1 MNFNLEILGPEVVLV
16 AVGIVLI
23 VVDLCLRGGDDVRLT
38 PVVALVGLA
47 GAVAVTLS
55 LAMRAPQAAFADSVT
70 ADPFCTFFRILFCII
85 AALVI
90 LTGLHYF
97 RRLPTGRGEVCAL
110 LIFATA
116 GMSLLSVSSDLIM
129 VYLSI
134 EFVSITSYILAGYLK
149 ADRRSN
155 EAALKYF
162 LFGAA
167 CSAMML
173 YGMSLLYGATGET
186 AIRAVAARLPDVPTP
201 VSLLGLAMMLVGFG
215 FKISMA
221 PFHAWAP
228 DVYEGAPTPFAAFFS
243 VGPKLA
249 GFAVLVRVLQTGF
262 PFEVQVKWVPLLA
275 ILSAV
280 TMTVG
285 NVGALRQINIKRMLA
300 YSSIAHAGYMLI
312 GVVAFATRGVGLAA
326 LLYYALAYVFMNL
339 GAFGVAIIVELDVG
353 SAEIPR
359 WAGLA
364 QRAPGLALIMVVFLL
379 SLAGIPPTA
388 GFFGKLYLF
397 LAAIGSERLWWLA
410 VVGVVNSVV
419 SVYYY
424 ANVMRTMYFVEAAEG
439 KEVRPA
445 FAAAIG
451 VGTCFVLTV
460 VLAVLAAPF
469 VDLANAFQHILSV
482 P

>member
-1 MNFNLEILGPEVVLV
+1 
-16 AVGIVLI
+16 
-23 VVDLCLRGGDDVRLT
+23 
-38 PVVALVGLA
+38 
-47 GAVAVTLS
+47 
-55 LAMRAPQAAFADSVT
+55 
-70 ADPFCTFFRILFCII
+70 
-85 AALVI
+85 
-90 LTGLHYF
+90 
-97 RRLPTGRGEVCAL
+97 
-110 LIFATA
+110 
-116 GMSLLSVSSDLIM
+116 
-129 VYLSI
+129 
-134 EFVSITSYILAGYLK
+134 
-149 ADRRSN
+149 
-155 EAALKYF
+155 
-162 LFGAA
+162 
-167 CSAMML
+167 
-173 YGMSLLYGATGET
+173 
-186 AIRAVAARLPDVPTP
+186 
-201 VSLLGLAMMLVGFG
+201 
-215 FKISMA
+215 
-221 PFHAWAP
+221 
-228 DVYEGAPTPFAAFFS
+228 
-243 VGPKLA
+243 
-249 GFAVLVRVLQTGF
+249 
-262 PFEVQVKWVPLLA
+262 
-275 ILSAV
+275 
-280 TMTVG
+280 
-285 NVGALRQINIKRMLA
+285 
-300 YSSIAHAGYMLI
+300 
-312 GVVAFATRGVGLAA
+312 
-326 LLYYALAYVFMNL
+326 
-339 GAFGVAIIVELDVG
+339 VG

>member
-134 EFVSITSYILAGYLK
+134 EFVGITSYILAGYLK

-249 GFAVLVRVLQTGF
+249 GFSVLVRVLQTGF
-262 PFEVQVKWVPLLA
+262 PFEVQVKWVPL
-275 ILSAV
+275 
-280 TMTVG
+280 
-285 NVGALRQINIKRMLA
+285 
-300 YSSIAHAGYMLI
+300 
-312 GVVAFATRGVGLAA
+312 
-326 LLYYALAYVFMNL
+326 
-339 GAFGVAIIVELDVG
+339 
-353 SAEIPR
+353 
-359 WAGLA
+359 
-364 QRAPGLALIMVVFLL
+364 
-379 SLAGIPPTA
+379 
-388 GFFGKLYLF
+388 
-397 LAAIGSERLWWLA
+397 
-410 VVGVVNSVV
+410 
-419 SVYYY
+419 
-424 ANVMRTMYFVEAAEG
+424 
-439 KEVRPA
+439 
-445 FAAAIG
+445 
-451 VGTCFVLTV
+451 
-460 VLAVLAAPF
+460 
-469 VDLANAFQHILSV
+469 
-482 P
+482 